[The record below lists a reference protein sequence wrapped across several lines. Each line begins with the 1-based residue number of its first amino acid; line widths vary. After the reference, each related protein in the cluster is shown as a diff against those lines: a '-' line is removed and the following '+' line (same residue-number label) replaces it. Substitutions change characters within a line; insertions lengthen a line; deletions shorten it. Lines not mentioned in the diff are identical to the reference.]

1 MTPQDLLSVSE
12 NIIGK
17 DKLSRRQKADLKALF
32 EMALSAKAYV
42 KNQPNNLP
50 ADAPNELKVEPN
62 GIALD
67 QLQDFKFPKEFNLEI
82 EGEQG
87 SRPMTIQS

>member
-1 MTPQDLLSVSE
+1 MTPQDLLSISE

-17 DKLSRRQKADLKALF
+17 DKLNRRQKADLKALY
-32 EMALSAKAYV
+32 EMALSTKAYV
-42 KNQPNNLP
+42 ASKPNELP
-50 ADAPNELKVEPN
+50 ERSPNELKVEPN

-87 SRPMTIQS
+87 SRPMTIQA

>member
-1 MTPQDLLSVSE
+1 MTPQDLLSISE

-17 DKLSRRQKADLKALF
+17 SMLNRRQKADLKALY
-32 EMALSAKAYV
+32 EMALSAKQYV
-42 KNQPNNLP
+42 ANKPNELP
-50 ADAPNELKVEPN
+50 ERSPNELKVEPN

-87 SRPMTIQS
+87 SRPMTIQA